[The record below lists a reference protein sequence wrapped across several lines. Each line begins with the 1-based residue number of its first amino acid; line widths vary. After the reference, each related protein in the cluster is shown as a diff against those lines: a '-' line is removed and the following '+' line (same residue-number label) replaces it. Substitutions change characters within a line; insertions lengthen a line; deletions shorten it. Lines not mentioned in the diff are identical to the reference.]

1 MSRRQLKS
9 KRSTGQSGQ
18 SLPEFLIVVPV
29 FLFLLL
35 LIFQMILIYRA
46 KTTLDYAVLE
56 AARRGATHG
65 ASIGEMRKGLVQ
77 GLTPLYATST
87 GVSGVAEAYAK
98 ARVDLQFNS
107 QIEIISPTRAMWDA
121 YAERQYD
128 GGRALPN
135 DGLAFRGREI
145 SAGNVT
151 VQDANLL
158 KIRVVYYYPLVVPFV
173 DRVLRGRSDYVHS
186 DGIFDP
192 INVDL
197 RSPWASGP
205 IGGNHYRMELE
216 SFAVVHM
223 QSPIHETQRSS
234 LR

>member
-1 MSRRQLKS
+1 MSRRHRKS
-9 KRSTGQSGQ
+9 KGSLGQSGQ
-18 SLPEFLIVVPV
+18 SLPEFLVVVPV

-65 ASIGEMRKGLVQ
+65 ADIGEMRKGLVQ

-87 GVSGVAEAYAK
+87 GIGGVAEAYGK
-98 ARVDLQFNS
+98 ARIDLQFNS
-107 QIEIISPTRAMWDA
+107 DIEIISPTRAMWDA
-121 YAERQYD
+121 YAERQYN
-128 GGRALPN
+128 GQRALPN
-135 DGLAFRGREI
+135 DALAFRDRDIRAE
-145 SAGNVT
+145 NVT

-173 DRVLRGRSDYVHS
+173 DRVLRGRSDYVQS
-186 DGIFDP
+186 DGILDP
-192 INVDL
+192 INIDL
-197 RSPWASGP
+197 RHPWTTGP
-205 IGGNHYRMELE
+205 IGGNHYRIELE
-216 SFAVVHM
+216 SYAVVHM
-223 QSPIHETQRSS
+223 QSPIYESQRTG

>member
-1 MSRRQLKS
+1 MSPRPSKS
-9 KRSTGQSGQ
+9 KRRPRQSGQ
-18 SLPEFLIVVPV
+18 SLPEFLVVVPV
-29 FLFLLL
+29 FLFLMLL
-35 LIFQMILIYRA
+35 VFQMILIYRA

-65 ASIGEMRKGLVQ
+65 AEVGEIRKGLVQ

-87 GVSGVAEAYAK
+87 GAGGLAAAYAR
-98 ARVDLQFNS
+98 ARTDLVINS

-128 GGRALPN
+128 GRRALPN
-135 DGLAFRGREI
+135 DALAFRDRQVR
-145 SAGNVT
+145 ADNVT

-158 KIRVVYYYPLVVPFV
+158 KIRVVYHYPLVVPFV
-173 DRVLRGRSDYVHS
+173 DRVLRGRSEYVPS

-192 INVDL
+192 SNIDL
-197 RSPWASGP
+197 RPPWASGP
-205 IGGNHYRMELE
+205 IGGDHYRIALE
-216 SFAVVHM
+216 SHAVVHM
-223 QSPIHETQRSS
+223 QSPIGEAQRAS